1 MTTWGISA
9 TIKAPVDEILR
20 FAAYHLEKGAH
31 RLFIYLDDD
40 NPSAFAAL
48 QAHPKIRVTTCDDA
62 WWQKRRKNRPE
73 THQARQTANATHAY
87 RRRAEVD
94 WLIHMD
100 VDEFLVCDEAIDGIL
115 AGLPADTAMTRI
127 RPMEA
132 LSGEAL
138 SGGTSAFKR
147 FIPGG
152 PDRDRIVTTL
162 YPTYGLYTKGGF
174 LSHLAG
180 KVFVRAGMPDITI
193 KIHNAFQNGEQIKG
207 IDNQPG
213 IDLAHVHAKTW
224 EGWQSSYR
232 YRLTKGSYRAE
243 LGPNKPHEKGGLSMH
258 QLFTMIEDEGGKA
271 GLRAFFDEVCA
282 DTPSLR
288 SRLQAHGL
296 LSEVNLALDAALS
309 THFPYVNT

>member
-1 MTTWGISA
+1 MTTWGISS

-40 NPSAFAAL
+40 NQAAFDAL
-48 QAHPKIRVTTCDDA
+48 KAHPKIRVTLCDDA
-62 WWQKRRKNRPE
+62 WWQKRRKARPDM
-73 THQARQTANATHAY
+73 HQARQTTNATHAY

-100 VDEFLVCDEAIDGIL
+100 VDEFLVSDRPIDGIL
-115 AGLPADTAMTRI
+115 AAIPADHPVTRI

-132 LSGEAL
+132 LSGDA
-138 SGGTSAFKR
+138 TAFKR

-152 PDRDRIVTTL
+152 PDRDRIVANL

-180 KVFVRAGMPDITI
+180 KVFVRTGLPDITI

-213 IDLAHVHAKTW
+213 LDLAHCHAKSW
-224 EGWQSSYR
+224 EDWQASYR

-243 LGPNKPHEKGGLSMH
+243 LAPNKPHEKGGLSMH
-258 QLFTMIEDEGGKA
+258 QLFTMIEEEAGTA

-282 DTPSLR
+282 DTPELR
-288 SRLQAHGL
+288 KRLKQYGL
-296 LSEVNLALDAALS
+296 LTEVNLDLSAALS
-309 THFPYVNT
+309 THFPDIAP

>member
-9 TIKAPVDEILR
+9 TIKAPASDILR

-40 NPSAFAAL
+40 NPVAFEAL
-48 QAHPKIRVTTCDDA
+48 KAHPNIRVTACDDA
-62 WWQKRRKNRPE
+62 WWQKRRKQRPDM
-73 THQARQTANATHAY
+73 HQARQTANATHAY

-100 VDEFLVCDEAIDGIL
+100 VDEFLVCNHAIAGIL
-115 AGLPADTAMTRI
+115 AALPADTAMTRI

-132 LSGEAL
+132 LSGG
-138 SGGTSAFKR
+138 STAFKR
-147 FIPGG
+147 FIPNG
-152 PDRDRIVTTL
+152 PDRDRIVTSL

-180 KVFVRAGMPDITI
+180 KVFVRTGLPDITI

-207 IDNQPG
+207 IDDQPG
-213 IDLAHVHAKTW
+213 LDLAHVHAKSW
-224 EGWQSSYR
+224 DEWQASYR
-232 YRLTKGSYRAE
+232 YRLTKGSYRSE

-258 QLFTMIEDEGGKA
+258 QLFTMIEDEGGIA

-288 SRLQAHGL
+288 AKLDAHGL
-296 LSEVNLALDAALS
+296 LSEVNLDLDTALS
-309 THFPYVNT
+309 THFPNVTL

>member
-1 MTTWGISA
+1 MPTWGISS
-9 TIKAPVDEILR
+9 TIKASVDDILR

-40 NPSAFAAL
+40 NQAAFDAL
-48 QAHPKIRVTTCDDA
+48 KAHPKIRVTLCDDA
-62 WWQKRRKNRPE
+62 WWQKRRKARPDM
-73 THQARQTANATHAY
+73 HQARQTANATHAY

-100 VDEFLVCDEAIDGIL
+100 VDEFLVSDQPIDSIL
-115 AGLPADTAMTRI
+115 AALPDGTNMTRI

-132 LSGEAL
+132 LSGD
-138 SGGTSAFKR
+138 GTAFKR

-152 PDRDRIVTTL
+152 PDRDRIVADL

-180 KVFVRAGMPDITI
+180 KVFVRTGLHDITI
-193 KIHNAFQNGEQIKG
+193 KIHNAFQNGVQITG

-213 IDLAHVHAKTW
+213 LDLAHCHAKSW
-224 EGWQSSYR
+224 EDWQVSYQ
-232 YRLTKGSYRAE
+232 YRLTNGSYRAE
-243 LGPNKPHEKGGLSMH
+243 LAPNKPHEKGGLSMH
-258 QLFTMIEDEGGKA
+258 QLFTMIEKEAGTA

-282 DTPSLR
+282 DTPDLR
-288 SRLQAHGL
+288 KRLRQHGL
-296 LSEVNLALDAALS
+296 LTEVNLDLSAALS
-309 THFPYVNT
+309 THFPDIAP